1 MGDYIQALN
10 ETLLMVGVSSL
21 FSIAIGLPLGIILVM
36 TQPNGIKPMA
46 GLYRVL
52 DIIINLFRSLPFIIL
67 IIVFA
72 PLALILTGRSSGT
85 LALTVP
91 LSLAAIPFVARI
103 METSINEVG
112 QGVVEAALAMGTSI
126 PKLITRVLIPE
137 AMPALIQGATTTIIN
152 IIGYSAM
159 AGVIG
164 GGGLGDLAIRWGYY
178 NRQPQSLLVAVILIV
193 ILVQA
198 VQLAGNALSRAIDH
212 R

>member
-1 MGDYIQALN
+1 MGEYLQALY
-10 ETLLMVGVSSL
+10 ETLLMVGVSSI
-21 FSIAIGLPLGIILVM
+21 FSIAIGLPLGIVLVL
-36 TQPNGIKPMA
+36 TQPNGIKPIKT
-46 GLYRVL
+46 LYRVL

-85 LALTVP
+85 MALTVP

-126 PKLITRVLIPE
+126 PQLITRVLIPE
-137 AMPALIQGATTTIIN
+137 AMPALIQGVTTTIIN

-178 NRQPQSLLVAVILIV
+178 NRQTEALLIAVILIV

-198 VQLAGNALSRAIDH
+198 VQLVGNALSRAIDH

>member
-21 FSIAIGLPLGIILVM
+21 FSIAIGLPLGIILVL